1 MVDAPLPNTLGGRR
15 LLLSGPGG
23 RVSSFDATLLGNSA
37 LARKLQAGAD
47 ANAKL
52 PDGAVAVHVH
62 EEATFDALQTVACC
76 DGMPR
81 ESLVACATVIL
92 DTLFTCRRAF
102 CVRMRVRGVRR
113 ARLTSA
119 WTRRRST
126 CRARFART

>member
-37 LARKLQAGAD
+37 LDRKLLAGAD

-62 EEATFDALQTVACC
+62 EEATFDALQTVACVPKSPSELRAWC
-76 DGMPR
+76 SAADFVCADVQAPLFLQCLLSAFRLGAAT
-81 ESLVACATVIL
+81 ACETHQGCI
-92 DTLFTCRRAF
+92 
-102 CVRMRVRGVRR
+102 
-113 ARLTSA
+113 
-119 WTRRRST
+119 
-126 CRARFART
+126 